1 MGPSLSPQWAE
12 RVILVQCHG
21 FVMIAAA
28 PDLDAP
34 LELRA
39 RLADLYGAC
48 DDALGEGEYE
58 RWPEFFTEAC
68 VYKIIPRENYE
79 AGLPLGLMQ
88 AESRA
93 MLADRIAAI
102 RKTTL
107 YAPRLVRR
115 IVSSIMLRAI
125 DADGMRLS
133 ASFALFQTMLNEP
146 SSVFLCGRIYD
157 RVVDDAGTLRFA
169 ERVCVTDATLVPT
182 SLIFPI

>member
-1 MGPSLSPQWAE
+1 
-12 RVILVQCHG
+12 VV
-21 FVMIAAA
+21 AAA
-28 PDLDAP
+28 PSVRVSA
-34 LELRA
+34 ELRD
-39 RLADLYGAC
+39 RLADLYAAY
-48 DDALGEGEYE
+48 DDALGEGDYE

-68 VYKIIPRENYE
+68 VYKIIPRENYD

-88 AESRA
+88 AESRG
-93 MLADRIAAI
+93 MLTDRVAAL

-115 IVSSIMLRAI
+115 LVGSIVLRAI
-125 DADGMRLS
+125 EADGMRLS

-146 SSVFLCGRIYD
+146 STVFLCGRFYD

-169 ERVCVTDATLVPT
+169 ERICVTDATLVPT

>member
-1 MGPSLSPQWAE
+1 MRWGIQERSRHTPPAPPPPPQGAE
-12 RVILVQCHG
+12 RGTSADYHG
-21 FVMIAAA
+21 SLMIAAA
-28 PDLDAP
+28 PGLDAP

-102 RKTTL
+102 
-107 YAPRLVRR
+107 
-115 IVSSIMLRAI
+115 
-125 DADGMRLS
+125 
-133 ASFALFQTMLNEP
+133 
-146 SSVFLCGRIYD
+146 
-157 RVVDDAGTLRFA
+157 
-169 ERVCVTDATLVPT
+169 
-182 SLIFPI
+182 